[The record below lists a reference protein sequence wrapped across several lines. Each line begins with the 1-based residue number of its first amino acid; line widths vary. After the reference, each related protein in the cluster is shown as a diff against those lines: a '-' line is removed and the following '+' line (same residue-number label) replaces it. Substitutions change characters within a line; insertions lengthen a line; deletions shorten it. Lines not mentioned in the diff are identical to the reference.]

1 MLRVRHVICRLVKQF
16 AVPVEVRVNGLFES
30 LISDGQAGSLLLPSI
45 DLFRPAPLPKGPN
58 EMLRGPQLQEPVMAR
73 KIGLTLMPLIAA
85 VGLVVA
91 PAYAGER
98 QALVRH
104 TDLDLS
110 TEVGQAKFKQR
121 VMRAVRNVCAF
132 PSVKTLAQRQD
143 QIQCEA
149 RAKTSAMQKAAQTI
163 ARHGGQVKV
172 ALD

>member
-1 MLRVRHVICRLVKQF
+1 
-16 AVPVEVRVNGLFES
+16 
-30 LISDGQAGSLLLPSI
+30 
-45 DLFRPAPLPKGPN
+45 
-58 EMLRGPQLQEPVMAR
+58 MAR

-85 VGLVVA
+85 VGLVAA
-91 PAYAGER
+91 PAHAGER
-98 QALVRH
+98 QTLVHH

-132 PSVKTLAQRQD
+132 PSAKTLAERQD

-149 RAKTSAMQKAAQTI
+149 RAKTSAMRKAAQTI
-163 ARHGGQVKV
+163 ARNGGQVKV